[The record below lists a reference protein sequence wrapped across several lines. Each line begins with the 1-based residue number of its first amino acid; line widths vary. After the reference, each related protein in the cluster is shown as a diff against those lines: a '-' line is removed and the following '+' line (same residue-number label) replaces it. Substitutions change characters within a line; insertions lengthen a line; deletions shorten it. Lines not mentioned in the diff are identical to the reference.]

1 MKFLDLNEKVC
12 EFPAFFGEDFCI
24 FFFFWIFFEEFWN
37 VKFEH
42 SGTRS
47 AGSDDI
53 VDVIEEFDGV
63 FCDGD
68 CGVPVPGVI
77 GDLSAT
83 SLVLHDGHA
92 SS

>member
-1 MKFLDLNEKVC
+1 M
-12 EFPAFFGEDFCI
+12 
-24 FFFFWIFFEEFWN
+24 
-37 VKFEH
+37 KFEH

-53 VDVIEEFDGV
+53 VCVIEEFDGV